1 MHKLCLWH
9 TTTEAVLWHFDREP
23 NLDEVIPVAGFGV
36 FRVVSKHPPSDPSVD
51 ADYVVEYVRDLSEEE
66 ERGRHFSSPGSRPL
80 LDSQSSYAGQEAG
93 QAAMY

>member
-1 MHKLCLWH
+1 MHKLCLWY

-66 ERGRHFSSPGSRPL
+66 EFALAKGDTAFLLPPRGISV
-80 LDSQSSYAGQEAG
+80 
-93 QAAMY
+93 

>member
-51 ADYVVEYVRDLSEEE
+51 ADYVVEYVRDLSEEFALAKGDTAFLLPP
-66 ERGRHFSSPGSRPL
+66 RGISV
-80 LDSQSSYAGQEAG
+80 
-93 QAAMY
+93 